1 MMPNAEKRWCTTFS
15 GDRFDENG
23 FHQRFSGYRIS
34 HFFRFFIFF
43 ALWLNGAAFAADLTI
58 FAAASLK
65 EALDENVKAFNLKTG
80 YQVRVS
86 YAGSNALARQIE
98 NGAPAD
104 LFIPADEEWMDYA
117 AQKNLISAGTRRNL
131 VTNRLVLIA
140 PVDSKVQLRIAPKF
154 ALAQALQGGRLALA
168 NPDAVPAGKY
178 ARAALTRLGVWGEV
192 EKSLTRS
199 ENVRASLVLV
209 ARGETPLGIV
219 YATDAKAEPKVRV
232 VDTFAASLH
241 PPVVYP
247 AAIVA
252 GKVNLVT
259 QSLLEYLHAAE
270 ARAVWRRYGF
280 GVPR

>member
-1 MMPNAEKRWCTTFS
+1 MMPNAENRWCTTVS

-34 HFFRFFIFF
+34 HFFHFFFF
-43 ALWLNGAAFAADLTI
+43 ALWLNGAAFAANLTI

-65 EALDENVKAFNLKTG
+65 EALDENVKAFNLKTAH
-80 YQVRVS
+80 QVRVS

-104 LFIPADEEWMDYA
+104 LFISADEEWMDYA

-131 VTNRLVLIA
+131 VTNSLVLIA

-178 ARAALTRLGVWGEV
+178 ARAALARLGVWGEV

-219 YATDAKAEPKVRV
+219 YATDVKAEPKVRV
-232 VDTFAASLH
+232 VDTFAANLH

-247 AAIVA
+247 AAIVT
-252 GKVNLVT
+252 GKVNPAT
-259 QSLLEYLHAAE
+259 QALLNYLSNAE
-270 ARAVWRRYGF
+270 ARTVWGKYGF
-280 GVPR
+280 GIR